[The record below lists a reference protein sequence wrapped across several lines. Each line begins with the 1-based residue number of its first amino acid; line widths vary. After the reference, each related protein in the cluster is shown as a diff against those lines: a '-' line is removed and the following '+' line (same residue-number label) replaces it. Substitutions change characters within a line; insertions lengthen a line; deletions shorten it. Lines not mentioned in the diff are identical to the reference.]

1 MLAAP
6 SLSTFESDLTGRL
19 LGLFATR
26 SRALALVLLDS
37 EGRIVRWLGGAGELF
52 GYAES
57 EVVGRRLDFLL
68 PLHDQERGG
77 WSRELQEALAS
88 GERVDTRRLL
98 RRDRTLVCIDSV
110 LTPLHAVDGRLAG
123 YSKVM
128 RCAVAPPAD
137 AESGRARHEDA
148 LKRGAQNSDTI
159 AIIAHEL
166 RNIIG
171 PLANVAS
178 LLQAKSEDGA
188 FDQPV
193 EIIRRQVGFVAHLV
207 EELLEVT
214 RIDRDR
220 LQLSVA
226 ETELAVVVAQALES
240 CDERLTAR
248 GQSLVVAMA
257 QPIVLPVDPT
267 RMRQVLINLISN
279 ASKYSQ
285 DNARIWVKSALENG
299 HAVIRVVDQGCGI
312 SPEFLPHVFEKFSRG
327 EKRRSHDLDL
337 DGLGLGLPI
346 VKTIVELHG
355 GSIEVN
361 SDGEDKGCECVVRLP
376 LTRPAARV

>member
-1 MLAAP
+1 M
-6 SLSTFESDLTGRL
+6 
-19 LGLFATR
+19 
-26 SRALALVLLDS
+26 
-37 EGRIVRWLGGAGELF
+37 
-52 GYAES
+52 
-57 EVVGRRLDFLL
+57 
-68 PLHDQERGG
+68 
-77 WSRELQEALAS
+77 
-88 GERVDTRRLL
+88 
-98 RRDRTLVCIDSV
+98 
-110 LTPLHAVDGRLAG
+110 
-123 YSKVM
+123 
-128 RCAVAPPAD
+128 
-137 AESGRARHEDA
+137 
-148 LKRGAQNSDTI
+148 
-159 AIIAHEL
+159 
-166 RNIIG
+166 
-171 PLANVAS
+171 
-178 LLQAKSEDGA
+178 
-188 FDQPV
+188 

-248 GQSLVVAMA
+248 GQSLLVAMA

-312 SPEFLPHVFEKFSRG
+312 SSEFLPHVFEKFSRA
-327 EKRRSHDLDL
+327 EQRRTFDPNL

-376 LTRPAARV
+376 LTRPAAGVRAPVCDRRL